1 MLQYVSLKAA
11 IACSANEFTETFKL
25 VFGVP
30 RKSRD
35 GDQGLVRI
43 IPAAEV
49 RHKEIRDIK
58 IIKNRVLL
66 SILRSPKTQIPYMA
80 SPHGSYK

>member
-25 VFGVP
+25 IFGVP
-30 RKSRD
+30 RNSRD
-35 GDQGLVRI
+35 GEQGIVRI

-49 RHKEIRDIK
+49 RRKEIRDIK
-58 IIKNRVLL
+58 IIKNRVFL
-66 SILRSPKTQIPYMA
+66 SNLISPKTRIPYMA